1 MTLATDPEDFPTSGE
16 IEYLGRA
23 KRSDAYEAMGND
35 LVRALVEL
43 ITNSDDAYDKAGRK
57 GPIQIEAEHYRA
69 STGEYNRVIVRDQA
83 SGMTPSQVKAGILV
97 AGARSSGHESGH
109 RRRGLH
115 GRGAKDVS
123 VFGKATFKTIAEG
136 VFTDVTLFGSNFRW
150 EGDSRQ
156 ATTLDYQMMGLSDG
170 ASGTEVTIYVKR
182 SAHSVPLHKNLADR
196 LARHVQLRDIMT
208 DPSTRVT
215 LRDLGR
221 PADPQRLTYQPPG
234 FSEVVLEED
243 LAVPDYPD
251 AKCHLVIRRSAA
263 QFEDDRGASR
273 HGGIVIVGRRGIY
286 DATYF
291 GLEGRPGALWF
302 SGRLECDYI
311 DALQDDFDNQ
321 NDPDVPEAS
330 RPVRI
335 VPEKLNPWQLIT
347 RRRDGLERGH
357 PFTERL
363 RALVEARLQPLADA
377 EEQAASKEA
386 GGANE
391 NTRKI
396 LRNAASKLGALY
408 EELARQQQLET
419 EVKGSTADELNTPIA
434 LMVTPDTATLTPEA
448 AKVFSI
454 FAWPE
459 MHEEGAAGDSRTA
472 TVKVALPEVAEA
484 ATSTVLLSPD
494 RRQPRRLRGTVKVTA
509 QDLLDATTL
518 EVTLGTYSA
527 EAIIDVVEAKDPLPV
542 EAPARLVFRQDAYSM
557 RVGRRRR
564 LILWAPNELVVAA
577 AEKAV
582 VHITTPSLR
591 LGNVASFEPVETDG
605 GASWY
610 QAEVEVEGNEA
621 CKAKVRAEFGGQIA
635 IARVEVT
642 EPEGQNP
649 FDIELKEKAPAYPG
663 SGRAELVTVAGVRK
677 LWIWTGHP
685 SLVRYFGP
693 KMENQESQICR
704 ALIAEVVADELASD
718 LLSKEERKPGGVT
731 ELFSDVHTF
740 ESRRRA
746 HTHEFLTLAHEVLV
760 PEANVE

>member
-1 MTLATDPEDFPTSGE
+1 MTATNEPNDFPASGE

-43 ITNSDDAYDKAGRK
+43 ITNADDAYDRAGRK

-69 STGEYNRVIVRDQA
+69 STGEYNRVIVRDKA
-83 SGMTPSQVKAGILV
+83 SGMTPSQVKAGLMV
-97 AGARSSGHESGH
+97 AGARSSGHETGH

-136 VFTDVTLFGSNFRW
+136 VYSEVTLFGSNFKFEADTRP
-150 EGDSRQ
+150 
-156 ATTLDYQMMGLSDG
+156 ATAQDYQTIGLSQS

-196 LARHVQLRDIMT
+196 LARNVQLRDIMT
-208 DPSTRVT
+208 DPKTHVT

-221 PADPQRLTYQPPG
+221 PADPQRLTYQPPT

-243 LAVPDYPD
+243 VTLPDYPD
-251 AKCHLVIRRSAA
+251 AKCHLVIRRSAS
-263 QFEDDRGASR
+263 QFEDDRTASR
-273 HGGIVIVGRRGIY
+273 HGGILIVGRRAIY
-286 DATYF
+286 DSTYF

-302 SGRLECDYI
+302 SGRLDCEYI
-311 DALQDDFDNQ
+311 DALQDDFDDQ
-321 NDPDVPEAS
+321 NNPDVLDAS
-330 RPVRI
+330 LPARI

-347 RRRDGLERGH
+347 RRRDGLERSH
-357 PFTERL
+357 PFAERL

-377 EEQAASKEA
+377 EEQAAAKEA

-396 LRNAASKLGALY
+396 LRNAAAKLGALY
-408 EELARQQQLET
+408 EELARQQQLDI
-419 EVKGSTADELNTPIA
+419 EVKGTTAEELNTPVA
-434 LMVTPDTATLTPEA
+434 LIITPDTATLTPEA
-448 AKVFSI
+448 VKVLTVY
-454 FAWPE
+454 AWPE
-459 MHEEGAAGDSRTA
+459 VHENGSVGDSRMA
-472 TVKVALPEVAEA
+472 TVRVALPEVAVV
-484 ATSTVLLSPD
+484 ATSTVALNPD
-494 RRQPRRLRGTVKVTA
+494 KRQPRRLRGTIKVTA
-509 QDLLDATTL
+509 QDVLDATTL
-518 EVTLGTYSA
+518 EVKLGTYSA
-527 EAIIDVVEAKDPLPV
+527 EAIIDVVEAKEPLPV
-542 EAPARLVFRQDAYSM
+542 EAPPRLVFRQEAYSM

-564 LILWAPNELVVAA
+564 LILWAPNELFGAA
-577 AEKAV
+577 TDKAV
-582 VHITTPSLR
+582 VHITTSSLR
-591 LGNVASFEPVETDG
+591 VQNVAAFEPVEADG

-610 QAEVEVEGNEA
+610 QAEIEVEGKEA

-642 EPEGQNP
+642 DPEGQSP
-649 FDIELKEKAPAYPG
+649 FDFELREKPPAYPT

-677 LWIWTGHP
+677 LYIWTGHA

-693 KMENQESQICR
+693 KMVNQENAICR

-718 LLSKEERKPGGVT
+718 LLSKEASRAGGST
-731 ELFSDVHTF
+731 GLFADVHTF

-746 HTHEFLTLAHEVLV
+746 YTHEFFTLAHEVLV
-760 PEANVE
+760 PQVDF

>member
-1 MTLATDPEDFPTSGE
+1 MTATPDPQDFPTSGE

-43 ITNSDDAYDKAGRK
+43 ITNADDAYDQAGRK

-69 STGEYNRVIVRDQA
+69 STGEFNRVIVRDQA
-83 SGMTPSQVKAGILV
+83 SGMTPSQVRTGILV
-97 AGARSSGHESGH
+97 AGARTSGHESGH

-136 VFTDVTLFGSNFRW
+136 VYTEVTLFGSNFKW
-150 EGDSRQ
+150 EADSRP
-156 ATTLDYQMMGLSDG
+156 ATAQDHQMLGLSDG
-170 ASGTEVTIYVKR
+170 TSGTEVTIYVKR

-196 LARHVQLRDIMT
+196 LARHIQLRDIMSDSKT
-208 DPSTRVT
+208 QVT

-221 PADPQRLTYQPPG
+221 PADPQRLTYQAPD
-234 FSEVVLEED
+234 FTEVVLEEEVT
-243 LAVPDYPD
+243 VPDYPD
-251 AKCHLVIRRSAA
+251 AKCHLVIRRSAT

-273 HGGIVIVGRRGIY
+273 HGGVVIVGRRAIY
-286 DATYF
+286 DSTYF

-302 SGRLECDYI
+302 SGRLECEYI
-311 DALQDDFDNQ
+311 DDLQDDFDDQ
-321 NDPDVPEAS
+321 NDPDVADAS
-330 RPVRI
+330 RPARI
-335 VPEKLNPWQLIT
+335 VSEKLNPWQLIT

-363 RALVEARLQPLADA
+363 RAIVEARLQPLADA

-391 NTRKI
+391 NTRKS

-408 EELARQQQLET
+408 EELARQQELEM
-419 EVKGSTADELNTPIA
+419 EVKGSTAEELNTPVA
-434 LMVTPDTATLTPEA
+434 LMITPDTATLTPEA
-448 AKVFSI
+448 VKVFSI

-459 MHEEGAAGDSRTA
+459 VHEDGAVADSRMA
-472 TVKVALPEVAEA
+472 NVRVALPEVAVV
-484 ATSTVLLSPD
+484 ATSAVPLSPD
-494 RRQPRRLRGTVKVTA
+494 KRQPRRLRGTVKVAA

-527 EAIIDVVEAKDPLPV
+527 EAIIEVVEAEDPLPV
-542 EAPARLVFRQDAYSM
+542 EAPPRLVFRQEAYSM

-577 AEKAV
+577 VDKAL
-582 VHITTPSLR
+582 VHITTPSLG
-591 LGNVASFEPVETDG
+591 LQNVAAFEPVEADG

-610 QAEVEVEGNEA
+610 QAEVEVEGKEA

-635 IARVEVT
+635 IARVSVT
-642 EPEGQNP
+642 DPEGQNP
-649 FDIELKEKAPAYPG
+649 FDIELKEKAPTYPTA
-663 SGRAELVTVAGVRK
+663 GRAELVTVAGVRK
-677 LWIWTGHP
+677 LLIWTGHP
-685 SLVRYFGP
+685 SLARYFGP
-693 KMENQESQICR
+693 KMENQESEVCR

-718 LLSKEERKPGGVT
+718 LLSQEERRAGGVT
-731 ELFSDVHTF
+731 QLFSDVHTF
-740 ESRRRA
+740 ETRRRA
-746 HTHEFLTLAHEVLV
+746 YTHEFLIVAHEVLV
-760 PEANVE
+760 PEPNLD